1 MTKRFIRPFTS
12 LSGQERKALI
22 TIKEAEFRER
32 LALALEAL
40 APATKP
46 LARGRP

>member
-1 MTKRFIRPFTS
+1 MTKRSIRPFTS
-12 LSGQERKALI
+12 LSRQERKALI

-40 APATKP
+40 APATRP
-46 LARGRP
+46 LTRGRP